1 MVTMW
6 DIALSVLLIASVLF
20 LLYELRRF
28 GVLHARKYEIP
39 TEKIWEKFVGIRPE
53 EMTESGLPE
62 KIQHLENKIAGIEQR
77 IDKQNKLTKKLIEE
91 LGK

>member
-1 MVTMW
+1 M

-20 LLYELRRF
+20 LIYELRRF
-28 GVLHARKYEIP
+28 GVLHAKKYELP
-39 TEKIWEKFVGIRPE
+39 TEKIWEKFVGLRPE

-62 KIQHLENKIAGIEQR
+62 KVQQLENKIAGIEQR
-77 IDKQNKLTKKLIEE
+77 IDRQNKLTKKLIEE